1 MVYDTGLI
9 VGRFQTFHKGHQSL
23 IETGLSLCDRLFVL
37 VGSSQESGTERNP
50 FNISTRM
57 SVIREVY
64 PDKDRVHIYALRDL
78 TNENDITSEW
88 GRFVLDNVDRYIY
101 KAPELMIY
109 GNDEARS
116 RWFDTEDIKHTAEFI
131 IPRSRLPISATQLRE
146 MMVRDERKQWMQW
159 VDPKLH
165 KMYDSLR
172 AELMS
177 VPFYQEMYTKLMQE
191 KLSKK

>member
-23 IETGLSLCDRLFVL
+23 VETGLNLCDRLYIL

-57 SVIREVY
+57 AVIRACY
-64 PDKDRVHIYALRDL
+64 PDKDRVHIYALADL
-78 TNENDITSEW
+78 TNENDITTDW
-88 GRFVLDNVDRYIY
+88 GKYVLNNIDRYIY
-101 KAPELMIY
+101 KTPELMIY

-116 RWFDTEDIKHTAEFI
+116 RWFDMDDIKDTGEFI
-131 IPRSRLPISATQLRE
+131 IPRSRLPISATMLRE
-146 MMVRDERKQWMQW
+146 MMVKDERKEWMKW

-165 KMYDSLR
+165 KMYDELR
-172 AELMS
+172 SELMS
-177 VPFYQEMYTKLMQE
+177 VPFYQEMAK
-191 KLSKK
+191 KLS